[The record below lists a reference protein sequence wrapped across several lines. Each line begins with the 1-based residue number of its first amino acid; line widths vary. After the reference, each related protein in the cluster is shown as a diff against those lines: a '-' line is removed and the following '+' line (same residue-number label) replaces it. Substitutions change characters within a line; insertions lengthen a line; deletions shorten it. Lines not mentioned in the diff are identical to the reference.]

1 MCLYNCSCHRKADS
15 IAAAFPGP
23 RHIRTVKAVKEAVE
37 ITFRQGIAGILH
49 RKFCFFA
56 VFSPENV
63 DFSTLRCVFD
73 GVIHKKGD
81 ELVDSCGVAFHAK
94 FLGNVRL
101 QGDLFCDGR
110 GFEGLDGLD
119 DGFGCV
125 PFLQF

>member
-1 MCLYNCSCHRKADS
+1 MCLDDGCRHGKADAV
-15 IAAAFPGP
+15 AAALSG
-23 RHIRTVKAVKEAVE
+23 TGGVGAVEAVE
-37 ITFRQGIAGILH
+37 QAVEIAFRQIIAGILH
-49 RKFCFFA
+49 CKFCFFA
-56 VFSPENV
+56 VFPPPNA
-63 DFSTLRCVFD
+63 DGSTLRCVFD

-110 GFEGLDGLD
+110 GFEGLDGVD

-125 PFLQF
+125 PLLQF